1 MVYSSEINLK
11 LNLWED
17 YVSPVVVA
25 LWLLFSSE
33 SLFQPNNTSRL
44 ELFSQPNELSVFENK
59 MAFILGVRRK
69 TARQPHGG
77 FAANFLFFI

>member
-17 YVSPVVVA
+17 YVSPVVIA

-33 SLFQPNNTSRL
+33 SLFQPNNISHP
-44 ELFSQPNELSVFENK
+44 ELFSQPNELFEFESAQRNEINVCQLRDNE
-59 MAFILGVRRK
+59 MTEVC
-69 TARQPHGG
+69 P
-77 FAANFLFFI
+77 

>member
-1 MVYSSEINLK
+1 VVGVRSFIYHEFCGNVVYSSEINLK

-17 YVSPVVVA
+17 YVSPVVIA

-44 ELFSQPNELSVFENK
+44 ELFSQLNELFEFENEPF
-59 MAFILGVRRK
+59 M
-69 TARQPHGG
+69 
-77 FAANFLFFI
+77 